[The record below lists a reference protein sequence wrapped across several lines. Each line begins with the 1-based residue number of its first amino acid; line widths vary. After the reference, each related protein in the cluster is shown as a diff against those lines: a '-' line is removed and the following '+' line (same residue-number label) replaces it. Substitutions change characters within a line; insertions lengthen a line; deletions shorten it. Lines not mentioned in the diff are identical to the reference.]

1 MSGEPAPQQ
10 TLPGLPPV
18 LLHPGLR
25 HVRGHAHQQEVRH
38 GDDGDDGD
46 GDDDDD
52 DDNDDRYA
60 ITAMHCVEGAVNL
73 VVSLGEHSIS
83 SNR

>member
-1 MSGEPAPQQ
+1 M
-10 TLPGLPPV
+10 
-18 LLHPGLR
+18 LHPGLR

-38 GDDGDDGD
+38 GDDDNDD

-52 DDNDDRYA
+52 DDDARYA

>member
-1 MSGEPAPQQ
+1 M
-10 TLPGLPPV
+10 
-18 LLHPGLR
+18 LHPGLR

-38 GDDGDDGD
+38 GDD
-46 GDDDDD
+46 DDDDD
-52 DDNDDRYA
+52 DDDDARYA

>member
-1 MSGEPAPQQ
+1 M
-10 TLPGLPPV
+10 
-18 LLHPGLR
+18 LHPGLR

-38 GDDGDDGD
+38 A
-46 GDDDDD
+46 DDDDD
-52 DDNDDRYA
+52 DGADDDDDRYA

>member
-1 MSGEPAPQQ
+1 M
-10 TLPGLPPV
+10 
-18 LLHPGLR
+18 LHPGLR

-38 GDDGDDGD
+38 GDDDDDGDDD
-46 GDDDDD
+46 GDDDDV
-52 DDNDDRYA
+52 RYA